1 MFGRQCFIFPL
12 LLLLT
17 VCIPTILL
25 ATTIRLTKSSIELK
39 EACCCAPLQ
48 ETEAL
53 LMEMLTD
60 YARGATVGAFAG
72 SVAGAGGLSGM
83 VVGTVAG
90 WTAGMLYNSAKN
102 VAYYCYTQ
110 WSANQLAACILAT
123 GGSKQSCCATTS
135 FIKQCYDDVQE
146 IEALFP
152 ISTQSKPL
160 TEKVPS
166 YRL

>member
-1 MFGRQCFIFPL
+1 MFGRQCFVFPL
-12 LLLLT
+12 LLLTLC
-17 VCIPTILL
+17 VPTILL
-25 ATTIRLTKSSIELK
+25 AKTIRLTKSSIELK
-39 EACCCAPLQ
+39 ACCCAPLQ

-60 YARGATVGAFAG
+60 YARGATVGAVAG
-72 SVAGAGGLSGM
+72 SIAGAGGLSGM

-90 WTAGMLYNSAKN
+90 WTGGMIYNSAKN
-102 VAYYCYTQ
+102 VVYYYYTQ
-110 WSANQLAACILAT
+110 WSANQLAACIHAT
-123 GGSKQSCCATTS
+123 GGSKQSCCATTH

-152 ISTQSKPL
+152 ISTHSKPL

-166 YRL
+166 LRL